1 MMRAIAAFAVLV
13 ALSACSEGVDTK
25 VPEAK
30 VNVMARLAQMPAD
43 ADAFPLAKPF
53 PNTEYLVATSPSTVM
68 WLFKQNGDDACQFV
82 ATITDDG
89 PNASRVTTE
98 LRDVSNG
105 KESYLCKAV
114 GIAGEESVAATL
126 ARRPAD
132 VAAVRGQISQLL
144 VTDYGAVVDSVS
156 NRMDEMAPPRDD
168 NCENG
173 TDEQRR
179 GCLQLKK
186 NFEERRKNAP
196 PLPPGTFTN

>member
-1 MMRAIAAFAVLV
+1 MMRAFTAFAVMA

-30 VNVMARLAQMPAD
+30 VNVVARLAEIPAE
-43 ADAFPLAKPF
+43 ADVFPLAKPF
-53 PNTEYLVATSPSTVM
+53 PNTEYLVATSPSSVTWM
-68 WLFKQNGDDACQFV
+68 FKQNGNDACQFV
-82 ATITDDG
+82 ATVAEDG

-114 GIAGEESVAATL
+114 RIAGEESVAATL

-144 VTDYGAVVDSVS
+144 VTDYGAVVDSVA

-173 TDEQRR
+173 SDEQRR
-179 GCLQLKK
+179 GCLQLNK

-196 PLPPGTFTN
+196 PLPPGSFSN